1 MRNLLLDPKEIDAE
15 REVVI
20 EERRTRTEDDPGSFL
35 GEEVSSLAFKAHPYG
50 APIIGWM
57 EDLKRITPV
66 EIRAFYDQHY
76 VPNNATLVVVGDI
89 EAPAILDQ
97 VKQHFGGIARGADPP
112 PVLVTEPVQNGERRV
127 VIRKQA
133 KLPIVYLAW
142 HVPSQKSP
150 DAPALEMLSV
160 ILSGGRAS
168 RLYRSLVYERRLAL
182 EAGGDYSY
190 FSLDPNLFW
199 FWATPM
205 PDQTPETLEKALLDE
220 MERLRSEPVT
230 AEELTRARNQI
241 EASFV
246 FQQDSVYRRA
256 ALLARFEMIGGYRL
270 LDSYVDRIRAVSA
283 ADVQRVARTY
293 FPADRK
299 NVGVLLPL
307 P

>member
-1 MRNLLLDPKEIDAE
+1 MSDPYDIDVAAC
-15 REVVI
+15 RG
-20 EERRTRTEDDPGSFL
+20 RQ
-35 GEEVSSLAFKAHPYG
+35 
-50 APIIGWM
+50 
-57 EDLKRITPV
+57 KRV
-66 EIRAFYDQHY
+66 
-76 VPNNATLVVVGDI
+76 
-89 EAPAILDQ
+89 
-97 VKQHFGGIARGADPP
+97 
-112 PVLVTEPVQNGERRV
+112 
-127 VIRKQA
+127 
-133 KLPIVYLAW
+133 
-142 HVPSQKSP
+142 
-150 DAPALEMLSV
+150 
-160 ILSGGRAS
+160 
-168 RLYRSLVYERRLAL
+168 
-182 EAGGDYSY
+182 
-190 FSLDPNLFW
+190 
-199 FWATPM
+199 
-205 PDQTPETLEKALLDE
+205 LDE